1 MRLLHIR
8 RRDMIDCEKAR
19 RNNIFVCM
27 TLFADWSLNE
37 AKKRGIGTEVHNR
50 TENCQVFNSIT
61 PESADQI
68 RGLIATETVDQIDA
82 KVAFHLK
89 NCSSIEML
97 HNEM

>member
-1 MRLLHIR
+1 MR
-8 RRDMIDCEKAR
+8 RRNMIDCEKAR
-19 RNNIFVCM
+19 RNNVFVCM

-61 PESADQI
+61 PKSADQI
-68 RGLIATETVDQIDA
+68 RRLIATETVDHIDA

-89 NCSSIEML
+89 NSRSIEML

>member
-1 MRLLHIR
+1 
-8 RRDMIDCEKAR
+8 
-19 RNNIFVCM
+19 M

-50 TENCQVFNSIT
+50 AENREVFNSIT
-61 PESADQI
+61 PKTADQI
-68 RGLIATETVDQIDA
+68 RRLIATESVDQIDA